1 MDISKLDVIG
11 ASNNGVDIKILN
23 PLDNEPMGLEITVVG
38 SMSTNYQDD
47 LSILFAEIED
57 YKEENKLPENPT
69 KKQLAQNKILVDKF
83 DAEIT
88 AKFLAKYTKGWK
100 GLIENGKEISF
111 SIDEA
116 ERIYK
121 QYPIIRTQ
129 VQRGMMDIA
138 NFIKA

>member
-38 SMSTNYQDD
+38 AMSTNYQDD

-69 KKQLAQNKILVDKF
+69 KKQLAKNKILIDKF

-121 QYPIIRTQ
+121 NYPIIRTQ

>member
-38 SMSTNYQDD
+38 AMSTNYQDD